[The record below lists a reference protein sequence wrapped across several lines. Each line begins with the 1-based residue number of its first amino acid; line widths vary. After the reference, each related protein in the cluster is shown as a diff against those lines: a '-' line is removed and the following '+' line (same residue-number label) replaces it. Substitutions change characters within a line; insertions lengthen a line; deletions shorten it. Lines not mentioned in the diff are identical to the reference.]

1 MKPCPAEAAAVACE
15 SLADAMDRGRVG
27 DRYRKD
33 IAAAVYWVPNAHP
46 MRQGDDEVLRMA
58 RAIEAGNATQATQD
72 SLRAFAARL
81 REGAPAMRAT
91 GWYATFY
98 GPDSMDARGES

>member
-1 MKPCPAEAAAVACE
+1 MKPCPAEAAATACE
-15 SLADAMDRGRVG
+15 SLADAMDRGRVD

-33 IAAAVYWVPNAHP
+33 IAAAVYWIPNTHP
-46 MRQGDDEVLRMA
+46 MRQGDDDVLRIA
-58 RAIEAGNATQATQD
+58 RAIEADEATPD
-72 SLRAFAARL
+72 GLRAFAARL